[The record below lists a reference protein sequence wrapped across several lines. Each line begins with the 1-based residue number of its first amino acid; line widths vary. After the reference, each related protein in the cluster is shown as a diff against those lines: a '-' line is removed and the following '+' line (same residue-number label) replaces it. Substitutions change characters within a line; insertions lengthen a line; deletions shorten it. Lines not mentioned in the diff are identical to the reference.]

1 MEALRLIVPVLSPEH
16 AVSTRAADGRFER
29 LPPQQLQH
37 GLVAKR
43 ARPAESPCS
52 TAGMLAMRTL
62 LMLLSCSGAAGL
74 TAGPRMQA
82 SRMQAQAL
90 AGDAL
95 LERSL
100 LAARACSLAFVPP
113 SGMRFEPYATGLSCV
128 AQIEDPDT
136 FSGATVFRTDAGA
149 TIVAC
154 RGSASLKNFG
164 TTTDIGPVPL
174 IVADGAPTAARVHRG
189 FQRACTG
196 MWPLLKPHLP
206 ASGPLLLTGHSLGG
220 GTATLLSLQCHA
232 AGLEPELIT
241 VAGPRLGDAAFATYY
256 RERCGEAVHLVHNA
270 DDVLK
275 SNTKLWDD
283 LGFEHV
289 GKVVRAEPKP
299 RCRDPT
305 LTLTLTL
312 TPTLSLTLALT
323 LTLTTEQVRAEQ
335 KAACI
340 YEDGSGEVRQHTNP
354 PPAPPIPSPSRATPP
369 THQPPL

>member
-1 MEALRLIVPVLSPEH
+1 
-16 AVSTRAADGRFER
+16 
-29 LPPQQLQH
+29 
-37 GLVAKR
+37 
-43 ARPAESPCS
+43 
-52 TAGMLAMRTL
+52 
-62 LMLLSCSGAAGL
+62 
-74 TAGPRMQA
+74 
-82 SRMQAQAL
+82 
-90 AGDAL
+90 
-95 LERSL
+95 
-100 LAARACSLAFVPP
+100 
-113 SGMRFEPYATGLSCV
+113 MRFEPYATGLSCV

-220 GTATLLSLQCHA
+220 GTATLLALQCHA

-241 VAGPRLGDAAFATYY
+241 VAGPRLGDAAFATHY
-256 RERCGEAVHLVHNA
+256 RERCGDAVHLVHDA

-289 GKVVRAEPKP
+289 GKVVRA
-299 RCRDPT
+299 CTAD
-305 LTLTLTL
+305 
-312 TPTLSLTLALT
+312 A
-323 LTLTTEQVRAEQ
+323 
-335 KAACI
+335 
-340 YEDGSGEVRQHTNP
+340 
-354 PPAPPIPSPSRATPP
+354 
-369 THQPPL
+369 